1 MTTSEQQTRT
11 RSRDESD
18 CRESSDWENGGESSR
33 SHRCRHCCPHL
44 LPCLLCLCVDIYSC
58 VPVFECLCF
67 LETLPHNI
75 STQTNS
81 VTGAT
86 PPPVKTLTGGD
97 TSQCTLR
104 CQRSG
109 GSNEG
114 PHAFTLKTLLNGH
127 CLHGK

>member
-1 MTTSEQQTRT
+1 MSQTTEKAATGKMVARVPAAT
-11 RSRDESD
+11 
-18 CRESSDWENGGESSR
+18 GAATAV
-33 SHRCRHCCPHL
+33 PHL
-44 LPCLLCLCVDIYSC
+44 LLRLHCLCVDIYSC
-58 VPVFECLCF
+58 VRVFECLCF

-86 PPPVKTLTGGD
+86 PPAAKTLTGGD

-109 GSNEG
+109 GSKVSNHGEG
-114 PHAFTLKTLLNGH
+114 RTVGPSPG
-127 CLHGK
+127 

>member
-1 MTTSEQQTRT
+1 MSQTAEKAATGRMVAT
-11 RSRDESD
+11 VPAAT
-18 CRESSDWENGGESSR
+18 GAAAAG
-33 SHRCRHCCPHL
+33 PHL
-44 LPCLLCLCVDIYSC
+44 LLCLLCLCVDIYSC

-109 GSNEG
+109 GSNAG
-114 PHAFTLKTLLNGH
+114 PHEGS
-127 CLHGK
+127 